1 MMQDIKG
8 LFPGSGKIQGVVLVA
23 QGAAQPFQYV
33 RFIVDKKNLCV
44 HTGPCF
50 VVFSYL
56 NQFLLLIASVLW
68 LKKRHKDKLRFERI
82 MRVWMKNKLQN
93 NCKFEQMWLMCLYK
107 RAIKGHGGGVI
118 VKIGNM
124 PENFIKSG

>member
-1 MMQDIKG
+1 
-8 LFPGSGKIQGVVLVA
+8 
-23 QGAAQPFQYV
+23 
-33 RFIVDKKNLCV
+33 
-44 HTGPCF
+44 
-50 VVFSYL
+50 
-56 NQFLLLIASVLW
+56 VLW